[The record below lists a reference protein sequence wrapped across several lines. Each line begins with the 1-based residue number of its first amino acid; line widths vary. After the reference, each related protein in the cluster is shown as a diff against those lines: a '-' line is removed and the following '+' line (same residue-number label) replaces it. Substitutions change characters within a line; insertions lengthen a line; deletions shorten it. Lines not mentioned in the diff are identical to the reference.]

1 MSGNLQ
7 RQAGIT
13 ETKAGL
19 TAKAQTPINLILEV
33 MGDEMNASIHAPVS
47 QRPWMAGSDHC
58 AGMHRCRKGHGWPGA
73 TTSGHHYSQLL
84 TTNLNFPALTDC
96 VLSGASDG
104 CPRFTFWG
112 ERWVSALYG
121 SNFPPLSLSQVHT
134 WGGVYF
140 ATLLIGLCHHL

>member
-47 QRPWMAGSDHC
+47 QRPWTVESDHL
-58 AGMHRCRKGHGWPGA
+58 W
-73 TTSGHHYSQLL
+73 
-84 TTNLNFPALTDC
+84 
-96 VLSGASDG
+96 
-104 CPRFTFWG
+104 
-112 ERWVSALYG
+112 
-121 SNFPPLSLSQVHT
+121 PPLFSVTYNQPQLSST
-134 WGGVYF
+134 Y
-140 ATLLIGLCHHL
+140 